1 MQKIVN
7 IISIFSGVVSIT
19 LVGAT
24 GYVYLNRA
32 AIIEGAK
39 ANIIKAATQGVTDA
53 LPGIVDSSMP
63 ELPASTGGVSGVV
76 PGGGGI
82 GVPF

>member
-7 IISIFSGVVSIT
+7 VISIFSGVVSIT

-32 AIIEGAK
+32 SIIEGAK
-39 ANIIKAATQGVTDA
+39 ENIIKAATQGVTDA

-63 ELPASTGGVSGVV
+63 ELPASTGGISGL
-76 PGGGGI
+76 GGSAI
-82 GVPF
+82 PFGK

>member
-24 GYVYLNRA
+24 GYVYLNRTS
-32 AIIEGAK
+32 IIEGAK
-39 ANIIKAATQGVTDA
+39 ANIIKAATQGVTDV
-53 LPGIVDSSMP
+53 LPGIVDSSVP
-63 ELPASTGGVSGVV
+63 ELPGSTGGVSGVV
-76 PGGGGI
+76 PGVGGF

>member
-24 GYVYLNRA
+24 GYVYLNRVS
-32 AIIEGAK
+32 IIEGAK
-39 ANIIKAATQGVTDA
+39 ANIINAATQGVTDA
-53 LPGIVDSSMP
+53 LPGIVDSSVP
-63 ELPASTGGVSGVV
+63 ELPGSTGGVDGVV
-76 PGGGGI
+76 PGVGGF

>member
-7 IISIFSGVVSIT
+7 VISIFSGVVSIT

-32 AIIEGAK
+32 SIIEGAK

-63 ELPASTGGVSGVV
+63 ELPASTGGISGL
-76 PGGGGI
+76 GGSAI
-82 GVPF
+82 PFKK

>member
-7 IISIFSGVVSIT
+7 VISIFSGVVSIT

-32 AIIEGAK
+32 SIIEGAK

-63 ELPASTGGVSGVV
+63 ELPASTGGISGL
-76 PGGGGI
+76 GGSAI
-82 GVPF
+82 PFGK

>member
-7 IISIFSGVVSIT
+7 VISIFSGVVSIT
-19 LVGAT
+19 WVGAT

-32 AIIEGAK
+32 SIIEGAK

-63 ELPASTGGVSGVV
+63 ELPASTGGISGL
-76 PGGGGI
+76 GGSAI
-82 GVPF
+82 PFGK

>member
-7 IISIFSGVVSIT
+7 VISIFSGVVSIT

-32 AIIEGAK
+32 SIIEGVK

-63 ELPASTGGVSGVV
+63 ELPASTGGISGL
-76 PGGGGI
+76 GGSAI
-82 GVPF
+82 PFKK

>member
-7 IISIFSGVVSIT
+7 VISIFSGVVSIT
-19 LVGAT
+19 LIGAT

-32 AIIEGAK
+32 SIIEGAK
-39 ANIIKAATQGVTDA
+39 ENIIKAATQGVTDA

-63 ELPASTGGVSGVV
+63 ELPASTGGISGL
-76 PGGGGI
+76 GGSAI
-82 GVPF
+82 PFGK

>member
-32 AIIEGAK
+32 SIIEGAK
-39 ANIIKAATQGVTDA
+39 SNIIKAATQGVTDA
-53 LPGIVDSSMP
+53 LPGIVDSSVP
-63 ELPASTGGVSGVV
+63 ELPGSTGGVSGAV
-76 PGGGGI
+76 PGVNGF

>member
-7 IISIFSGVVSIT
+7 VISIFSGVVSIT

-24 GYVYLNRA
+24 GYVYLNRTS
-32 AIIEGAK
+32 IIEGVK

-63 ELPASTGGVSGVV
+63 ELPASTGGISGL
-76 PGGGGI
+76 GGSAI
-82 GVPF
+82 PFGK

>member
-7 IISIFSGVVSIT
+7 VISIFSGVVSIT
-19 LVGAT
+19 LIGAT

-32 AIIEGAK
+32 SIIEGAK
-39 ANIIKAATQGVTDA
+39 ENIIKAATEGVTSA

-63 ELPASTGGVSGVV
+63 ELPASTGGISGL
-76 PGGGGI
+76 GGAST
-82 GVPF
+82 PFGK

>member
-7 IISIFSGVVSIT
+7 VISIFSGVVSIT
-19 LVGAT
+19 LIGAT

-32 AIIEGAK
+32 SIIEGAK
-39 ANIIKAATQGVTDA
+39 ENIIKAATEGVTSA

-63 ELPASTGGVSGVV
+63 ELPASTGGISGL
-76 PGGGGI
+76 GGASI
-82 GVPF
+82 PFGK